1 MQDCEYVKKEE
12 WQPVRDELY
21 EIIHKLQDEVRE
33 YFTFQYH
40 FVGSSKRNMITRD
53 RNSNTGFD
61 FDVNI
66 EVNDP
71 DENYSAEKIRNILRN
86 GLDRVTNHDEHSI
99 FGHDYTGLDRI
110 TNPNRLLIFGY
121 DYTED
126 STRVLTIKVKDK
138 ANSRI
143 LHSCDFC
150 IVNDCGDGRQ
160 QYIRY
165 NKKQC
170 SYSWEYQPKGYYE
183 LPEKIEWIKKNG
195 LWQQV
200 RDVYLDKKNMN
211 TDKNKKSRSIF
222 AETVHQ
228 VCQQNG
234 YFQ

>member
-1 MQDCEYVKKEE
+1 MRDYEYVPKEE
-12 WQPVRDELY
+12 WQSVRDELY

-40 FVGSSKRNMITRD
+40 FVGSSKRNMITRG

-71 DENYSAEKIRNILRN
+71 DEDYSAEEIRNILRN
-86 GLDRVTNHDEHSI
+86 GLDRVTNPYGRS
-99 FGHDYTGLDRI
+99 
-110 TNPNRLLIFGY
+110 IFGY

-143 LHSCDFC
+143 IHSCDFC
-150 IVNDCGDGRQ
+150 VVNDCEDGRQ

-165 NKKQC
+165 NKKEH

-195 LWQQV
+195 IWQQV
-200 RDVYLDKKNMN
+200 RNVYLDKKNMN

>member
-40 FVGSSKRNMITRD
+40 FVGSSKRNMITRG

-71 DENYSAEKIRNILRN
+71 DEDYSAEEIRNILRN
-86 GLDRVTNHDEHSI
+86 GLDRVTNPYGRS
-99 FGHDYTGLDRI
+99 
-110 TNPNRLLIFGY
+110 IFGY

-150 IVNDCGDGRQ
+150 IVNDCEDGRQ

-165 NKKQC
+165 NKKQH

-211 TDKNKKSRSIF
+211 TDKN
-222 AETVHQ
+222 
-228 VCQQNG
+228 
-234 YFQ
+234 

>member
-1 MQDCEYVKKEE
+1 MQNYEYVPKEK

-40 FVGSSKRNMITRD
+40 FVGSSKRNMITQD
-53 RNSNTGFD
+53 RNSNTGSD

-71 DENYSAEKIRNILRN
+71 DEDYSAEEIRNILRN
-86 GLDRVTNHDEHSI
+86 GLDRVTNPYGRS
-99 FGHDYTGLDRI
+99 
-110 TNPNRLLIFGY
+110 IFGY

-150 IVNDCGDGRQ
+150 VVNECEDGRQ

-165 NKKQC
+165 NKKQH

-200 RDVYLDKKNMN
+200 IDVYLDKKNMN
-211 TDKNKKSRSIF
+211 ADKNKKSRSIF

>member
-1 MQDCEYVKKEE
+1 MQDCKYVKKEE

-40 FVGSSKRNMITRD
+40 FVGSSKRNMITRGK
-53 RNSNTGFD
+53 NPNTGFD

-71 DENYSAEKIRNILRN
+71 DEDYSAEEIRNILRN
-86 GLDRVTNHDEHSI
+86 GLDRVTNHYGRS
-99 FGHDYTGLDRI
+99 
-110 TNPNRLLIFGY
+110 IFGY

-150 IVNDCGDGRQ
+150 VVKDCADGRQ
-160 QYIRY
+160 QYIHY
-165 NKKQC
+165 NKKQQ
-170 SYSWEYQPKGYYE
+170 SYSWEY
-183 LPEKIEWIKKNG
+183 LMLWIARSTLQSVIPQN
-195 LWQQV
+195 
-200 RDVYLDKKNMN
+200 DS
-211 TDKNKKSRSIF
+211 KSSLQ
-222 AETVHQ
+222 AEIISLARRLGTSRTEAMKL
-228 VCQQNG
+228 NISW
-234 YFQ
+234 

>member
-1 MQDCEYVKKEE
+1 MQNYEYVPKEK

-33 YFTFQYH
+33 YFAFQYH
-40 FVGSSKRNMITRD
+40 FVGSIKRNMITQD

-71 DENYSAEKIRNILRN
+71 DEDYSAEEIRNILRN
-86 GLDRVTNHDEHSI
+86 GLDRVTNPYGRS
-99 FGHDYTGLDRI
+99 
-110 TNPNRLLIFGY
+110 IFGY

-150 IVNDCGDGRQ
+150 VVNECEDGRQ

-165 NKKQC
+165 NKKQH

-200 RDVYLDKKNMN
+200 IDVYLVKKNMN

-228 VCQQNG
+228 ICQQNG

>member
-1 MQDCEYVKKEE
+1 MQNYEYVPKEK

-40 FVGSSKRNMITRD
+40 FVGSSKRNMITQD

-71 DENYSAEKIRNILRN
+71 DEDYSAEEIRNILRN
-86 GLDRVTNHDEHSI
+86 GLDRVTNPYGRS
-99 FGHDYTGLDRI
+99 
-110 TNPNRLLIFGY
+110 IFGY

-150 IVNDCGDGRQ
+150 VVNDCEDGRQ

-165 NKKQC
+165 NKKQQ

-200 RDVYLDKKNMN
+200 RDVYLDKKKMN

>member
-1 MQDCEYVKKEE
+1 MQDCKYVKKEE

-40 FVGSSKRNMITRD
+40 FVGSSKRNMITRG

-71 DENYSAEKIRNILRN
+71 DEDYSAEEIRNILRN
-86 GLDRVTNHDEHSI
+86 GLDRVTNPYGRS
-99 FGHDYTGLDRI
+99 
-110 TNPNRLLIFGY
+110 IFGY

-143 LHSCDFC
+143 IHSCDFC
-150 IVNDCGDGRQ
+150 VVNDCEDGRQ

-165 NKKQC
+165 NKKEH

-195 LWQQV
+195 LWQQI

-211 TDKNKKSRSIF
+211 ADKNKKSRSIF

>member
-1 MQDCEYVKKEE
+1 MQDCEYIKKEE

-33 YFTFQYH
+33 CFTFQYH

-71 DENYSAEKIRNILRN
+71 NENYSAEEIRNILRN
-86 GLDRVTNHDEHSI
+86 GLDRVTNPYGRS
-99 FGHDYTGLDRI
+99 
-110 TNPNRLLIFGY
+110 IFGY

-150 IVNDCGDGRQ
+150 VVNDCEDGRQ

-165 NKKQC
+165 NKKQH

>member
-1 MQDCEYVKKEE
+1 MRDYEYVPKEE
-12 WQPVRDELY
+12 WQPVRDKLY
-21 EIIHKLQDEVRE
+21 EIIYNLQHEVGD

-71 DENYSAEKIRNILRN
+71 DEDYSAEEIRNILRE
-86 GLDRVTNHDEHSI
+86 GLDIVN
-99 FGHDYTGLDRI
+99 
-110 TNPNRLLIFGY
+110 NPNGRSIFGY

-150 IVNDCGDGRQ
+150 VVNDCEDGRQ

-165 NKKQC
+165 NKKEH

-200 RDVYLDKKNMN
+200 RDDYLEKKNMN
-211 TDKNKKSRSIF
+211 ADKNKKSRSIF

>member
-1 MQDCEYVKKEE
+1 MRDYEYVKKEE

-40 FVGSSKRNMITRD
+40 FVGSSKRNMITRGK
-53 RNSNTGFD
+53 NSNTGFD

-71 DENYSAEKIRNILRN
+71 DENYSAEEIRNILRN
-86 GLDRVTNHDEHSI
+86 GLDRVTN
-99 FGHDYTGLDRI
+99 L
-110 TNPNRLLIFGY
+110 NRLLIFGY

-150 IVNDCGDGRQ
+150 VVNYCEDGRQ

>member
-1 MQDCEYVKKEE
+1 MHNFEYVPKEE
-12 WQPVRDELY
+12 WKPIKDELIA
-21 EIIHKLQDEVRE
+21 IIHKLQNEVRDN
-33 YFTFQYH
+33 FTFQFH
-40 FVGSSKRNMITRD
+40 FVGSSKRKMIIRD

-71 DENYSAEKIRNILRN
+71 DEDYSAEEIRNILRK
-86 GLDRVTNHDEHSI
+86 GLDKVTNPYED
-99 FGHDYTGLDRI
+99 
-110 TNPNRLLIFGY
+110 PIFGY

-126 STRVLTIKVKDK
+126 STRVLTIKVKDR

-150 IVNDCGDGRQ
+150 IIYEFGDGRQ

-165 NKKQC
+165 NKKQNN
-170 SYSWEYQPKGYYE
+170 YSWEYQPKGHME
-183 LPEKIEWIKKNG
+183 LPFKIKWIKKHG

-200 RDVYLDKKNMN
+200 RDIYLCKKNIN
-211 TDKNKKSRSIF
+211 TDDNKKSRSIF
-222 AETVHQ
+222 SETIHQ

-234 YFQ
+234 YYQ

>member
-1 MQDCEYVKKEE
+1 MQDCKYVKKEE

-40 FVGSSKRNMITRD
+40 FVGSSKRNMITRG

-71 DENYSAEKIRNILRN
+71 DEDYSAEEIRNILRN
-86 GLDRVTNHDEHSI
+86 GLDRVTNPYGRS
-99 FGHDYTGLDRI
+99 
-110 TNPNRLLIFGY
+110 IFGY

-150 IVNDCGDGRQ
+150 VVNECEDGRQ

-165 NKKQC
+165 NKKQQ

-183 LPEKIEWIKKNG
+183 LPEKIEWIKRNG

-211 TDKNKKSRSIF
+211 ADKNKKSRSIF

>member
-1 MQDCEYVKKEE
+1 MKDCEYVKKEE

-40 FVGSSKRNMITRD
+40 FVGSSKRNMITQD

-71 DENYSAEKIRNILRN
+71 DEDYSAEEIKNILRN
-86 GLDRVTNHDEHSI
+86 GLDRVTNPYGRS
-99 FGHDYTGLDRI
+99 
-110 TNPNRLLIFGY
+110 IFGY

-150 IVNDCGDGRQ
+150 VVNECEDGRQ

-165 NKKQC
+165 NKKQH

-200 RDVYLDKKNMN
+200 IDVYLDKKNMN
-211 TDKNKKSRSIF
+211 ADKNKKSRSIF

>member
-1 MQDCEYVKKEE
+1 MQDCKYVKKEE

-40 FVGSSKRNMITRD
+40 FVGSSKRNMITRGK
-53 RNSNTGFD
+53 NPNTGFD

-71 DENYSAEKIRNILRN
+71 DEDYSAEEIRNILRN
-86 GLDRVTNHDEHSI
+86 GLGRVTNPYGRS
-99 FGHDYTGLDRI
+99 
-110 TNPNRLLIFGY
+110 IFGY

-150 IVNDCGDGRQ
+150 VVNDCEDGRQ

-165 NKKQC
+165 NKKEH

-195 LWQQV
+195 LWQQI

-211 TDKNKKSRSIF
+211 ADKNKKSRSIF

>member
-1 MQDCEYVKKEE
+1 MQDCKYVKKEE

-40 FVGSSKRNMITRD
+40 FVGSSKRNMITRGK
-53 RNSNTGFD
+53 NSNTGFD

-71 DENYSAEKIRNILRN
+71 DEDYSEEEIRNILRE
-86 GLDRVTNHDEHSI
+86 GLDIVN
-99 FGHDYTGLDRI
+99 
-110 TNPNRLLIFGY
+110 NPNGRSIFGY

-143 LHSCDFC
+143 IHSCDFC
-150 IVNDCGDGRQ
+150 VVNDCEDGRQ

-165 NKKQC
+165 NKKQQ

-200 RDVYLDKKNMN
+200 RDVYLDKKKMN

>member
-1 MQDCEYVKKEE
+1 MQDCKYVKKEE

-40 FVGSSKRNMITRD
+40 FVGSSKRNMITRG

-71 DENYSAEKIRNILRN
+71 DEDYSAEEIRNILRN
-86 GLDRVTNHDEHSI
+86 GLDIVN
-99 FGHDYTGLDRI
+99 
-110 TNPNRLLIFGY
+110 NPNGRSIFGY

-150 IVNDCGDGRQ
+150 VVNDCEDGRQ

-165 NKKQC
+165 NKKEH

-195 LWQQV
+195 LWQQI

-211 TDKNKKSRSIF
+211 ADKNKKSRSIF